1 MGLATDLQRIWN
13 GGETEVKWKS
23 VAVGKRI
30 ILGVVK
36 F

>member
-1 MGLATDLQRIWN
+1 MGLATDLQWIWN

-23 VAVGKRI
+23 VALEKRI
-30 ILGVVK
+30 ILGVMK